1 MTKNVTI
8 LGTGAWGTALGH
20 LANYGDNRVTFWSRR
35 GELSLEESIANADVL
50 VSAISMKG
58 VAETAEKVSNIGLL
72 SHTIIVTATK
82 GLDAATTRTPSQ
94 IWQETFPNRP
104 VVVLSGP
111 NLSKEIEAGLPAAT
125 IAASRDLYAAA
136 TIQTVFSSDI
146 FRVYTNTD
154 PIGTELG
161 GTLKNVMAIASGVC
175 DGLNL
180 GINAKSALLSR
191 ALIEIVRVGTTM
203 GADVETFWGL
213 SGLGDLLATCNSN
226 LSRNY
231 RVGYGLAQGKSLDAV
246 LEEIQSTA
254 EGVNT
259 TNVLIDLARKQEV
272 EVPISYQV
280 YRLLNG
286 KISPE
291 EAVAALMER
300 DLKPEVVTPEE

>member
-1 MTKNVTI
+1 MTKHVTI

-35 GELSLEESIANADVL
+35 GELSLEAAIANADVL

-58 VAETAEKVSNIGLL
+58 VAETAEKVRQIGLL
-72 SHTIIVTATK
+72 SHTIIVSSTK
-82 GLDAATTRTPSQ
+82 GLDPATTRTPSQ

-111 NLSKEIEAGLPAAT
+111 NLSKEIDAGLPAAT
-125 IAASRDLYAAA
+125 IAASRDLYAAE

-180 GINAKSALLSR
+180 GINAKSALLTR

-231 RVGYGLAQGKSLDAV
+231 RVGYGLAQGKSLEGV

-259 TNVLIDLARKQEV
+259 TNVLIELARKQEV

-286 KISPE
+286 QISAE

-300 DLKPEVVTPEE
+300 DLKQEVVTPEE